1 MIKNQRGGIKMKAID
16 NKELILALEEL
27 EKEKGIKKEY
37 VWQHKNI
44 QTKKIKK
51 GVVQMLNEEICKVR
65 DKLNK
70 SIEKNVDYA
79 IIYKISV
86 ELDILIAKYYNEEFI
101 EAKKA

>member
-1 MIKNQRGGIKMKAID
+1 
-16 NKELILALEEL
+16 
-27 EKEKGIKKEY
+27 
-37 VWQHKNI
+37 
-44 QTKKIKK
+44 
-51 GVVQMLNEEICKVR
+51 MLNEEICKVR

-101 EAKKA
+101 EVKKPKILQQIYIFFKKIKIYCKEK

>member
-1 MIKNQRGGIKMKAID
+1 M
-16 NKELILALEEL
+16 
-27 EKEKGIKKEY
+27 
-37 VWQHKNI
+37 
-44 QTKKIKK
+44 
-51 GVVQMLNEEICKVR
+51 R

-86 ELDILIAKYYNEEFI
+86 ELDILIAKYYNEELL

>member
-1 MIKNQRGGIKMKAID
+1 
-16 NKELILALEEL
+16 
-27 EKEKGIKKEY
+27 
-37 VWQHKNI
+37 
-44 QTKKIKK
+44 
-51 GVVQMLNEEICKVR
+51 MLNEEICKVR
-65 DKLNK
+65 YKLNK

>member
-1 MIKNQRGGIKMKAID
+1 MKVL
-16 NKELILALEEL
+16 KYTEKQEYLIETIV
-27 EKEKGIKKEY
+27 KI
-37 VWQHKNI
+37 WQHKNI
-44 QTKKIKK
+44 QKKKIKK

-101 EAKKA
+101 EAKKD

>member
-1 MIKNQRGGIKMKAID
+1 MKVL
-16 NKELILALEEL
+16 KYTEKQEYLIETIV
-27 EKEKGIKKEY
+27 KI
-37 VWQHKNI
+37 WQHKNI
-44 QTKKIKK
+44 QKKKIKK

>member
-1 MIKNQRGGIKMKAID
+1 MKVL
-16 NKELILALEEL
+16 KYTEKQEYLIETIV
-27 EKEKGIKKEY
+27 KI
-37 VWQHKNI
+37 WQHKNI
-44 QTKKIKK
+44 HKKKIKK

>member
-1 MIKNQRGGIKMKAID
+1 
-16 NKELILALEEL
+16 
-27 EKEKGIKKEY
+27 
-37 VWQHKNI
+37 
-44 QTKKIKK
+44 
-51 GVVQMLNEEICKVR
+51 MLNEEICKVR

-101 EAKKA
+101 EAKKNLKYYSEFTFSLKK